1 VIKISER
8 SITTAT
14 VAMTDRVMIDL
25 LNHRFHW
32 RRTCHFLELAAL
44 RRLPFFSGDL

>member
-8 SITTAT
+8 SITATT
-14 VAMTDRVMIDL
+14 VAVTDHVMADL
-25 LNHRFHW
+25 LNHGFHW
-32 RRTCHFLELAAL
+32 HRTCHFPELVAY